1 MKDLK
6 QVILENKNSE
16 FLVFIKNI
24 LKWEKERVDNYFTKD
39 SYYEDINEKFGI
51 FPKTKLYP
59 MYFYGDIE
67 NPKDKYIFI
76 GINPS
81 YDKRTCDEEYKDE
94 KGSMDDYYNFLKSAF
109 LKWKEERYYDN
120 KLFSYLNRNISLCL
134 EKGFNVDR
142 KKISYDWLQNNVIN
156 LEFLPYHSKKA
167 DGLVLN
173 NLDDYFET
181 NFKVLE
187 RFIKYLNP
195 DKKIV
200 IFGFPKIIE
209 LLELDKKN
217 RIEFNKEGSVYIGKL
232 FGYPFVG
239 VGFRSSGEDLEKI
252 KNQYD
257 RDKIF

>member
-1 MKDLK
+1 MKNLK
-6 QVILENKNSE
+6 EVILKNESSD
-16 FLVFIKNI
+16 FLTFIKNV
-24 LKWEKERVDNYFTKD
+24 LKWEKERVDDYFVKD
-39 SYYEDINEKFGI
+39 SYYEDINDKFGI

-67 NPKDKYIFI
+67 NPKDKYVFI

-81 YDKRTCDEEYKDE
+81 YDKRTCDEEYRDE
-94 KGSMDDYYNFLKSAF
+94 EGAFDNYYNFLRNAF
-109 LKWKEERYYDN
+109 LKWKEKRYYDN
-120 KLFSYLNRNISLCL
+120 KLFSYLNKNVSLCL

-142 KKISYDWLQNNVIN
+142 KQINYDWLHDNVIN

-167 DGLVLN
+167 DGLVIN
-173 NLDDYFET
+173 NLNDYFET

-209 LLELDKKN
+209 LLELKDNKKIEFDKKGD
-217 RIEFNKEGSVYIGKL
+217 IYQGKI
-232 FGYPFVG
+232 FGYDFVG
-239 VGFRSSGEDLEKI
+239 VNFRFAGKSLV
-252 KNQYD
+252 NL
-257 RDKIF
+257 